1 MSEPVLELKDL
12 AISFRTPK
20 GEVEAVRGVDLSVNA
35 GEILCLVGESGCGK
49 TVLCQSVMHL
59 LPDYAYVKR
68 GSMSVCGAEITHFT
82 ERQMRHVRGR
92 SCSMVFQDPLT
103 TLNPTIP
110 IGKQIMEAIRK
121 QEKVSREAAA
131 NRALELLERQTA
143 FPCSRISSPAGCAS
157 GACSPSPSRPIRSCC
172 SRTRRPRRWM

>member
-12 AISFRTPK
+12 AVSFRTPK
-20 GEVEAVRGVDLSVNA
+20 GEVEAVRGVDLTVNE

-59 LPDYAYVKR
+59 LPKYSFVKR
-68 GSMSVCGAEITHFT
+68 GSMSVCGEDITHYS
-82 ERQMRHVRGR
+82 ERQMRHIRGR
-92 SCSMVFQDPLT
+92 NCSMVFQDPLT

-121 QEKVSREAAA
+121 Q
-131 NRALELLERQTA
+131 
-143 FPCSRISSPAGCAS
+143 
-157 GACSPSPSRPIRSCC
+157 
-172 SRTRRPRRWM
+172 